1 MDIKLVK
8 KLREETGAGMLEIK
22 QALIQFEND
31 YDKAL
36 AHLKTNIKKEDGN
49 QRVASKGMCHINIKD
64 DEAILFEVN
73 AETDFVTKN
82 EAFVT
87 LVNKL
92 GHHLIKTDV
101 TNAKSA
107 LKENIDGVKIED
119 IITQT
124 SGIVSE
130 NIKLRRF
137 YRVKKEANQG
147 FGSYTHMQGKL
158 VTLVVLNKVNH
169 DLANI
174 LAMQVAAM
182 SAEYLALEFI
192 DQDTMNYEKFMYEK
206 THGSFDEEGF
216 MAELKAKTLLS
227 QPYIK
232 DPSLIV
238 ENLLN
243 KHDMKIIDFFKF
255 ELGQGIDNKL
265 NCRLDIPCD
274 GSKITVTPIY

>member
-22 QALIQFEND
+22 QALIQFEDD
-31 YDKAL
+31 YHKAL
-36 AHLKTNIKKEDGN
+36 AHLQTNIKKEAGN

-64 DEAILFEVN
+64 DEVILFEVN

-92 GHHLIKTDV
+92 GNHLIKTDV

-130 NIKLRRF
+130 NINLRRF

-216 MAELKAKTLLS
+216 IAELKAKTLLS
-227 QPYIK
+227 QLYIK
-232 DPSLIV
+232 DPSLTV
-238 ENLLN
+238 ENLLV
-243 KHDMKIIDFFKF
+243 KHDINIIDFFKF

-274 GSKITVTPIY
+274 GSKITVSPIY